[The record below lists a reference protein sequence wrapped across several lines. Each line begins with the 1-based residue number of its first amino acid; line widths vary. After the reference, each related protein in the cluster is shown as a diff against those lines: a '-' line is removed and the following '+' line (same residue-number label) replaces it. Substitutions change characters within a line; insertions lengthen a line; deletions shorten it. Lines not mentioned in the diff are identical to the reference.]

1 MSVTQQKPIPGRNGE
16 TIDGFPRSSIATPEL
31 LAFLRSRVPLLDQ
44 HRLPDAVLSAFLF
57 ELEQRRPLAAHDTL
71 VRLARLSLPNA
82 RRVYHA
88 CEPFVQAWLLPGSR
102 C

>member
-1 MSVTQQKPIPGRNGE
+1 MPVTQPKPIPGRDGE
-16 TIDGFPRSSIATPEL
+16 TIDVFPASAIATPEF

-44 HRLPDAVLSAFLF
+44 HHLPDAVLSAFLF
-57 ELEQRRPLAAHDTL
+57 QLEQRRPLAAHEAL
-71 VRLARLSLPNA
+71 VRLAHLSLPNA

-88 CEPFVQAWLLPGSR
+88 CDPYIQAWLLPGSP